1 MSDDDLYRRYLAGD
15 PSAGDQL
22 MLRYADVL
30 TAYLDAF
37 LHNVQDAEDLMLE
50 CFTVILVNKPTIGEG
65 NFRAYLFKV
74 ARNKAGRLWRLRF
87 KQQEFSLDETI
98 PMEGDS
104 PEDIVWESERSTI
117 LRKCLTRIAPQY
129 REALWLV
136 YFMDM
141 SYEQAAK
148 VMRCKTKRVEDL
160 LRNGKERLRLEL
172 EKDGITH
179 ADI

>member
-1 MSDDDLYRRYLAGD
+1 MTDDQLYCAYLSGD
-15 PSAGDQL
+15 QTAGDQL

-30 TAYLDAF
+30 TVYLDAF
-37 LHNVQDAEDLMLE
+37 LHNVQDAEDRMLE
-50 CFTVILVNKPTIGEG
+50 CFTVILVNKPSIGEG

-98 PMEGDS
+98 PMEGNS
-104 PEDIVWESERSTI
+104 PEDIVWEGERSAI

-148 VMRCKTKRVEDL
+148 IMRCKKKRVEDL
-160 LRNGKERLRLEL
+160 LRNGKKRLRLEL
-172 EKDGITH
+172 EKEGITH
-179 ADI
+179 ADF